1 VLKRILSL
9 TAFLVVASGFAS
21 ADSIQFIGVPT
32 GVNDG
37 YYYDLPYEIS
47 IDGVDQLVTCYD
59 VFDDVNFGDNW
70 QASLST
76 LSQASAIGYFARDPN
91 AMAGYEEIAW
101 LDAQAYTNTTQ
112 QIGLQYAIW
121 NVFGTYATS
130 AASLAYT
137 AQANAAA
144 ASGYQGFSFDN
155 VRFVEQMGGVVGQNG
170 TEQAFVY
177 WETPAAQPGNVVRA
191 TPEAATILLMFLG
204 LVSVAAAHRLFHRRF
219 EQSVVRAGVRRGQ
232 HLP

>member
-1 VLKRILSL
+1 VLKKTLSL
-9 TAFLVVASGFAS
+9 TALLAAAVGFAN
-21 ADSIQFIGVPT
+21 ADSIQFLGVPT

-37 YYYDLPYEIS
+37 HYYDLPYQIS
-47 IDGVDQLVTCYD
+47 INGIDQLVTCYD
-59 VFDDVNFGDNW
+59 VFDDVNFGDKW
-70 QASLST
+70 QANLLN
-76 LSQASAIGYFARDPN
+76 LSQASASGYFATNPN
-91 AMAGYEEIAW
+91 APAGYEEIAW
-101 LDAQAYTNTTQ
+101 LDAQTYTNTTQ

-121 NVFGTYATS
+121 NVFGTYATN

-155 VRFVEQMGGVVGQNG
+155 VRFIEQIGGVVGQNG

-177 WETPAAQPGNVVRA
+177 WQTPAAQPEVTARA
-191 TPEAATILLMFLG
+191 TPEPATLCLALLVLFSLG
-204 LVSVAAAHRLFHRRF
+204 ATRRF
-219 EQSVVRAGVRRGQ
+219 KQSVIRVRVRSGQ

>member
-1 VLKRILSL
+1 MLGLAS
-9 TAFLVVASGFAS
+9 LVVAASSFAS

-47 IDGVDQLVTCYD
+47 INGVDELVTCYD
-59 VFDDVNFGDNW
+59 IFDDVNFGDQW
-70 QASLST
+70 QANLLT
-76 LSQASAIGYFARDPN
+76 LSQASATGYFATNPA

-121 NVFGTYATS
+121 NVFGSYATS
-130 AASLAYT
+130 PASLAYT
-137 AQANAAA
+137 AQANLAA

-155 VRFVEQMGGVVGQNG
+155 VRFVEQIGGVVGQNG

-177 WETPAAQPGNVVRA
+177 WEAPPGEPGIAALAAPEPATASLV
-191 TPEAATILLMFLG
+191 LLG
-204 LVSVAAAHRLFHRRF
+204 LISFAAIGRLFDGGFKQTVALIRIR
-219 EQSVVRAGVRRGQ
+219 GGQ

>member
-1 VLKRILSL
+1 MLSL
-9 TAFLVVASGFAS
+9 AALFAAAAGFAS
-21 ADSIQFIGVPT
+21 ADNIQFVGVPT

-47 IDGVDQLVTCYD
+47 INGVDELVTCYD
-59 VFDDVNFGDNW
+59 VFDDVNFGDQW
-70 QASLST
+70 QANLST
-76 LSQASAIGYFARDPN
+76 LSQASASGYFSTEPG

-101 LDAQAYTNTTQ
+101 LDAQAYTNTAQ

-121 NVFGTYATS
+121 DVFGNYATTPD
-130 AASLAYT
+130 SLAYT
-137 AQANAAA
+137 AAALAAA

-155 VRFVEQMGGVVGQNG
+155 VRFIEQIGGVVAQPG

-177 WETPAAQPGNVVRA
+177 WEAPPGLA
-191 TPEAATILLMFLG
+191 TPEPATATLVLLG
-204 LVSVAAAHRLFHRRF
+204 LLSLAAIGRLLDGGLKQTIAR
-219 EQSVVRAGVRRGQ
+219 VRIRGGQ

>member
-1 VLKRILSL
+1 MLSL
-9 TAFLVVASGFAS
+9 AALVVAASSFAS

-47 IDGVDQLVTCYD
+47 INGVDELVTCYD
-59 VFDDVNFGDNW
+59 VFDDVNFGDQW
-70 QASLST
+70 QANLLT
-76 LSQASAIGYFARDPN
+76 VSQASATGFFATDPG
-91 AMAGYEEIAW
+91 ALAGYEEIAW
-101 LDAQAYTNTTQ
+101 LDAQAYNSTAQ

-121 NVFGTYATS
+121 NVFGSYATS
-130 AASLAYT
+130 TASLAYT
-137 AQANAAA
+137 AEANAAA

-155 VRFVEQMGGVVGQNG
+155 VRFIEQIGGVVGQSG

-177 WETPAAQPGNVVRA
+177 WESTPGQAGNSALA
-191 TPEAATILLMFLG
+191 TPEPVTYFLVLLG
-204 LVSVAAAHRLFHRRF
+204 LLSLVAVDRLLHRCFQ
-219 EQSVVRAGVRRGQ
+219 QSVVRVGVRRGE

>member
-1 VLKRILSL
+1 MLSL
-9 TAFLVVASGFAS
+9 AALFLAAAGFAS

-47 IDGVDQLVTCYD
+47 IDGVDALVTCYD
-59 VFDDVNFGDNW
+59 VFDDVNFGDQW
-70 QASLST
+70 QANLLT
-76 LSQASAIGYFARDPN
+76 LSQASASGYFATYPN

-101 LDAQAYTNTTQ
+101 LDAQTYTNTTQ

-121 NVFGTYATS
+121 NVFGNYATS

-137 AQANAAA
+137 AQANDAA
-144 ASGYQGFSFDN
+144 ASGYQGFSFSN
-155 VRFVEQMGGVVGQNG
+155 VRFIEQIGGVAGQNG

-177 WETPAAQPGNVVRA
+177 WEAPPAQPENVALA
-191 TPEAATILLMFLG
+191 TPEPATLWLALLV
-204 LVSVAAAHRLFHRRF
+204 LVSLGATRRF
-219 EQSVVRAGVRRGQ
+219 KQSVVRIRVRSGQ

>member
-1 VLKRILSL
+1 MVSL
-9 TAFLVVASGFAS
+9 AALFAAAAGFAS

-47 IDGVDQLVTCYD
+47 INGVNALVTCYD
-59 VFDDVNFGDNW
+59 VFDDVNFGDQW
-70 QASLST
+70 QANLLG
-76 LSQASAIGYFARDPN
+76 LSQASATGYFATNPG
-91 AMAGYEEIAW
+91 ALAGYEEIAW

-121 NVFGTYATS
+121 NVFGSYATTT
-130 AASLAYT
+130 ASLAYT

-144 ASGYQGFSFDN
+144 ASGYQGFSFN
-155 VRFVEQMGGVVGQNG
+155 NARFIEQIGGVSGQNG

-177 WETPAAQPGNVVRA
+177 WETPAAQPENVVA
-191 TPEAATILLMFLG
+191 TPEAATFLPVLLG
-204 LVSVAAAHRLFHRRF
+204 LLSLAAAYRLFHRRF
-219 EQSVVRAGVRRGQ
+219 EQGVVRVGVRRGQ